1 MRLSAAIK
9 NKLMDVRLRDKLV
22 SEGKV
27 TKEEVA
33 QYMSELADETS
44 NATDTL
50 SVENQRKAALEQ

>member
-1 MRLSAAIK
+1 MILSAALK

-22 SEGKV
+22 AEGKI

-33 QYMSELADETS
+33 QYMSELSDETS

-50 SVENQRKAALEQ
+50 TVETERKAALEQ